1 MGGVK
6 VDTST
11 SIQTGNGTLIVVA
24 RVTGPSW
31 GYSQSSQEAL
41 LTQASLRRLLFLLGR
56 GPAVTLSFPVRPH
69 T

>member
-24 RVTGPSW
+24 RVTGPRW

-41 LTQASLRRLLFLLGR
+41 LAQAGLEGFFSCPG
-56 GPAVTLSFPVRPH
+56 GAVL
-69 T
+69 

>member
-41 LTQASLRRLLFLLGR
+41 LTQASLEGCFSCWGGTLL
-56 GPAVTLSFPVRPH
+56 
-69 T
+69 